1 MTKIQKNRSDSEM
14 FIGWSEPEVPTSDFS
29 SSPAQKNKKVEV
41 VTDSHLPESVPK
53 EMERLLMEMKLDFF
67 RRSITDVAYV
77 LKKEGDTLK
86 IMLEP
91 KAKK

>member
-14 FIGWSEPEVPTSDFS
+14 FIGWQEPEIPTSDFTK
-29 SSPAQKNKKVEV
+29 KNAATPKIQV
-41 VTDSHLPESVPK
+41 VTDSHLPESVRK

-67 RRSITDVAYV
+67 RRGITDVAYV
-77 LKKEGDTLK
+77 LRKDGDTLK
-86 IMLEP
+86 IILDP

>member
-14 FIGWSEPEVPTSDFS
+14 FIGWQEPEVPSSDFFRS
-29 SSPAQKNKKVEV
+29 SVQKSQKIEV
-41 VTDSHLPESVPK
+41 VTDSHLPESVRK

-67 RRSITDVAYV
+67 RRSITDIAYV

>member
-14 FIGWSEPEVPTSDFS
+14 FIGWQEPEIPTSDFTKKTGT
-29 SSPAQKNKKVEV
+29 AQKLQV
-41 VTDSHLPESVPK
+41 VTDSHLPDSVRK

-67 RRSITDVAYV
+67 RRGITDVAYV
-77 LKKEGDTLK
+77 LRKEGDTLK
-86 IMLEP
+86 IILDP